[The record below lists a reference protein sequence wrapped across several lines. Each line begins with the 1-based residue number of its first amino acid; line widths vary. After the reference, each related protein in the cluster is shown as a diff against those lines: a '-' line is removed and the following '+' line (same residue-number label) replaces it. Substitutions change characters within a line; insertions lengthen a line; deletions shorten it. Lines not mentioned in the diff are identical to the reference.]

1 VRFNLGR
8 RHGSKPDI
16 ERTESAMSSSRGL
29 SAGLLL
35 CLLTA
40 CRAAAAPPPQGVTAH
55 RDIAY
60 ATVEGVEPGLLSLDL
75 YAREG
80 AKGAPILIYV
90 HGGGWKAGDKANQM
104 EHKPAFFTGAGFL
117 FVSLNYRLSPAVA
130 HPTHARDVA
139 KAIAWVHKNAARYG
153 GDPGRMYLM
162 GHSAGA
168 HLVALVGTDPKYL
181 GAEGIG
187 LDALDGVIAL
197 DGAGYDIP
205 THMAAAGERQ
215 VKELYLTA
223 FGEDPAVWKEASPI
237 SYVAAGKQIPPFL
250 LVYAGERRA
259 SRLQALALAEALTAA
274 GVPSK
279 TFHAAGDDHA
289 SVNRG
294 IGAEDNELS
303 RAIVEF
309 LQPVSR

>member
-1 VRFNLGR
+1 
-8 RHGSKPDI
+8 
-16 ERTESAMSSSRGL
+16 
-29 SAGLLL
+29 
-35 CLLTA
+35 
-40 CRAAAAPPPQGVTAH
+40 
-55 RDIAY
+55 
-60 ATVEGVEPGLLSLDL
+60 
-75 YAREG
+75 
-80 AKGAPILIYV
+80 
-90 HGGGWKAGDKANQM
+90 
-104 EHKPAFFTGAGFL
+104 
-117 FVSLNYRLSPAVA
+117 
-130 HPTHARDVA
+130 
-139 KAIAWVHKNAARYG
+139 
-153 GDPGRMYLM
+153 
-162 GHSAGA
+162 
-168 HLVALVGTDPKYL
+168 
-181 GAEGIG
+181 
-187 LDALDGVIAL
+187 
-197 DGAGYDIP
+197 
-205 THMAAAGERQ
+205 MAAAGERQ